1 MVNPELNQ
9 NFTTG
14 KPDNKEEKTG
24 DEVSFVRA
32 RISESISGAS
42 REIAGLNQYIDEKIG
57 QNAENMARVISGKT
71 VKLIGLDNALL
82 AAEIITAA
90 VCGAGGNDLG
100 ATNVLGPLILQ
111 SIGDKIEVGLP
122 PEAQSLIETARR
134 EGVSGITGPL
144 TTEAKDVVIGQE
156 AAFSDRIVKFMDL
169 VRALVVADNLKQR
182 ISRHKSFNV
191 RSID

>member
-1 MVNPELNQ
+1 MRYWLPKLLLRRFAE
-9 NFTTG
+9 
-14 KPDNKEEKTG
+14 
-24 DEVSFVRA
+24 RA
-32 RISESISGAS
+32 AT
-42 REIAGLNQYIDEKIG
+42 IG
-57 QNAENMARVISGKT
+57 RHQC
-71 VKLIGLDNALL
+71 IGSAYF
-82 AAEIITAA
+82 A
-90 VCGAGGNDLG
+90 VDRGQDRGR
-100 ATNVLGPLILQ
+100 
-111 SIGDKIEVGLP
+111 LP